1 MAGTI
6 TAAELYSR
14 VLDLFYPPRCG
25 GCDHRGSW
33 FCDDCRSSIKPAS
46 DEPHSIMGVR
56 ALVCAG
62 AFGGPLREAIHHL
75 KYENDRPLARPLA
88 GLIYGSLSDSVGWP
102 RMQELQPAIVPV
114 PLHKDRQRARGFN
127 QAHLLALEL
136 SRCTKWQVDTSL
148 SRHKSTRSQVG
159 LSAQERGENVRDA
172 FSWDGGEEPPSA
184 VLLLDD
190 VFTTGSTLG
199 ECVAIVRAAG
209 AREIY
214 VATVARARV

>member
-1 MAGTI
+1 
-6 TAAELYSR
+6 
-14 VLDLFYPPRCG
+14 
-25 GCDHRGSW
+25 
-33 FCDDCRSSIKPAS
+33 
-46 DEPHSIMGVR
+46 MGVR

-75 KYENDRPLARPLA
+75 KYENDRPLAYPLA
-88 GLIYGSLSDSVGWP
+88 GLIYDSLQANIKWP

-114 PLHKDRQRARGFN
+114 PLHKDRLRARGFN

-136 SRCTKWQVDTSL
+136 SHLTAWPVDTSL

-159 LSAQERGENVRDA
+159 LSVEDRGENVRDA
-172 FSWDGGEEPPSA
+172 FSWDSDEEPPSA

-199 ECVAIVRAAG
+199 ECVAIMRAAG